1 MFALGYFHL
10 KLKTIFIDSNFR
22 AILGKVRPLPYFEF
36 FLLGRSHQTE
46 IDTLF
51 STFCTWILMGLQLH
65 VFETP
70 HSTQLAL
77 KMGGTV

>member
-1 MFALGYFHL
+1 MKVSTVALL
-10 KLKTIFIDSNFR
+10 
-22 AILGKVRPLPYFEF
+22 EF

-46 IDTLF
+46 IDMLF
-51 STFCTWILMGLQLH
+51 SNSCTWILMGLQLH